1 MKLTIKDIV
10 AKKKKGEK
18 IVSLTAYD
26 YSMAALVD
34 SSEVDL
40 ILVGD
45 SVGMVCLGYESTL
58 PVTMR
63 EMLHHTKAVGR
74 AVRRALLVGDMPFGA
89 LGASPEKALRNATR
103 FLKEGGADAVKVE
116 GGSEVA
122 GIVRKLREAGIPVM
136 GHLGLTPQRASE
148 LGGYKV
154 QGKTG
159 AEAARI
165 LEDARALEQAGV
177 FSIVLECVPSEL
189 AKKITET
196 VACPTIGIGAGPH
209 CDGQILVLYDLLG
222 IQEKM
227 RPRFVRTYAAVA
239 ETIRQAVGQ
248 YRNDVLRGDYP
259 GVNES
264 FSSAGSHGK

>member
-1 MKLTIKDIV
+1 MKLTVKDIV

-26 YSMAALVD
+26 YSLAALLD
-34 SSEVDL
+34 ASGVDL
-40 ILVGD
+40 ILIGD
-45 SVGMVCLGYESTL
+45 SLGMVCLGYESTL

-63 EMLHHTKAVGR
+63 EMLHHTKAVSR

-89 LGASPEKALRNATR
+89 VQAPEKALRNATR

-116 GGSEVA
+116 GGGEVA
-122 GIVRKLREAGIPVM
+122 GMVRELRRAGIPVM

-154 QGKTG
+154 QGQTEV
-159 AEAARI
+159 EARKI
-165 LEDARALEQAGV
+165 LEDARALEEAGV

-189 AKKITET
+189 AKRITDA

-222 IQEKM
+222 IQEKI
-227 RPRFVRTYAAVA
+227 RPRFVRTYAPVG
-239 ETIRQAVGQ
+239 EMIREAVGQ
-248 YRNDVLRGDYP
+248 YRIDVLRGDYP
-259 GVNES
+259 SIKES
-264 FSSAGSHGK
+264 FSAAGDHGK